1 MIAKQI
7 SMRVAKKSNF
17 NELVQYII
25 HSQNKHER
33 VEHIAV
39 TNCHQDETAMAVKEI
54 LAVQQ
59 QNTRAG
65 SDKTYHLMISYPEG
79 ENPDAAVLEDI
90 EASVCNALGFGEHQ
104 RISAV
109 HRDTDHLHVHIAINK
124 IHPRRLTIHNPYCDH
139 KTLGVICDALEL
151 KHALIHDNHQPA
163 NRGAQSPALSME
175 HAGGVESLLGWI
187 RRECLTEIRAAGSW
201 QEFHAALQ
209 RSGLALTEK
218 GNGLIITDEK
228 GRGVKPSSIARDLSR
243 PQLEK
248 QFGAFVP
255 SRRHLDKPV
264 KAYQPKPM
272 VSRQETAALYADY
285 QLALGRLKVVRTQEI
300 TRAREQKNRL
310 TEAAKGEARFKRA
323 AIKRVTDGRL
333 NRKVLYQLA
342 SRSLHDKMQSAGL
355 QYRSACKA
363 IRAGSQRPGWLDWLQ
378 KRAANGDMGALA
390 ALRAR
395 KGGHSLGGNA
405 VTGTSNRNAGV
416 VPGMMLD
423 SITKRGTL
431 IYRAGASAVRDDGH
445 YIKVSKVITQ
455 KALALSLDLA
465 MHRFGPAIK
474 VEGTAEFKERAVQHA
489 VLARLPLTFDNPEL
503 EQQRRALLSGSL
515 THSQTQEKTHE
526 PDPGGRVASA
536 TRSTGRRNAPN
547 QPIQPK
553 HGTSRKPHV
562 ARIGTRPPLQA
573 KNRLRDLHELFMA
586 HNAFGSELLLP
597 GHVPGNVE
605 HQQPQA
611 VDSLRRDVPEPGRTI
626 AGSGE
631 EAAKRYI
638 AEREARRAF
647 IKDIL
652 PHALC
657 PAGASGRAEFA
668 GWREKD
674 GRPLVLLKA
683 EESAIIVLP
692 VNRETLEQV
701 KQLTIGDA
709 VAFESNGAV
718 QKRGLHL

>member
-1 MIAKQI
+1 
-7 SMRVAKKSNF
+7 MRVAKKSNF
-17 NELVQYII
+17 NELVQYIT

-33 VEHIAV
+33 VEYIAV
-39 TNCHQDETAMAVKEI
+39 THCHQNETAMAVKEI

-65 SDKTYHLMISYPEG
+65 SDKTYHLMISFPEG
-79 ENPDAAVLEDI
+79 EHPDAAVLKDI

-104 RISAV
+104 RISAL

-139 KTLGVICDALEL
+139 KTLGVICDILEL

-209 RSGLALTEK
+209 RSGLALAEK
-218 GNGLIITDEK
+218 GNGLIITDER
-228 GRGVKPSSIARDLSR
+228 GRSVKPSSIARDLSR

-300 TRAREQKNRL
+300 TRAREQKNRV
-310 TEAAKGEARFKRA
+310 TEAAKGEARSMRA
-323 AIKRVTDGRL
+323 AIRRVTDGRL
-333 NRKVLYQLA
+333 NKKVLYQLA
-342 SRSLHDKMQSAGL
+342 SRSLQDKMQSARL
-355 QYRSACKA
+355 QYRDACKA
-363 IRAGSQRPGWLDWLQ
+363 IRAASQRPGWLDWLQ

-395 KGGHSLGGNA
+395 KGTPIPCGNA
-405 VTGTSNRNAGV
+405 VTGTAHKNAGP

-431 IYRAGASAVRDDGH
+431 IYRAGASAVRDDGN

-503 EQQRRALLSGSL
+503 EQQRRALLSGSP
-515 THSQTQEKTHE
+515 TPSQTQEKTHE

-536 TRSTGRRNAPN
+536 THQPGRRNAVRRS
-547 QPIQPK
+547 
-553 HGTSRKPHV
+553 HSRKPHV
-562 ARIGTRPPLQA
+562 ARIGTRPPPQA

-611 VDSLRRDVPEPGRTI
+611 VDGLRRDVPEPGRTI

-631 EAAKRYI
+631 EAAQRYI
-638 AEREARRAF
+638 AEREAKRAF

-683 EESAIIVLP
+683 EDSAIIVLP

-709 VAFESNGAV
+709 VAFASNGAV
-718 QKRGLHL
+718 QRRGFHL